1 VVLDGSAVLQWG
13 NGGGPS
19 RIMPELSVV
28 IVAADGEQRAVLQVL
43 VDGTSVARA
52 VHTTGNFPV
61 AGTDPVAR
69 RIQSANPDV
78 ILVDIPADS
87 AVMALRTIELLHQEL
102 PESALFAIGSMSQ
115 PHVIVNAMRSGAREY
130 IERPTTT
137 TDLLEAFVRLTAAQR
152 RVHREGARG
161 KVFTVV
167 NAKGGSGATTI
178 AVNLALALQSAHGNV
193 ALVDIAPLGHASL
206 HMNLKPLF
214 TVADAIRNLHRL
226 DSSLLESFMT
236 RHSDGLQLL
245 AGTNTPLVV
254 EPSTAEFARL
264 FDMLVNH
271 FRYVVV
277 DASSRMDGTTRLVC
291 NLSEMVLLVAHADV
305 ASLWSA
311 ARVQQYLGETGGR
324 ERVRLVLNRFRKIP
338 GFSESDA
345 EAAAGV
351 KLLWKVP
358 NQYFAVSTA
367 IDRGIPLMQQNHTEI
382 ARSFTGLAALLTEND
397 DEVKRTAWSL
407 FKTV

>member
-1 VVLDGSAVLQWG
+1 
-13 NGGGPS
+13 
-19 RIMPELSVV
+19 MPELSVV
-28 IVAADGEQRAVLQVL
+28 IVAADNEQRAVLQVL

-52 VHTTGNFPV
+52 VHTHASFPI
-61 AGTDPVAR
+61 AANDPLVR
-69 RIQSANPDV
+69 RIQATKADV
-78 ILVDIPADS
+78 VLVDIPADN
-87 AVMALRTIELLHQEL
+87 AILALRAIELLHQEL
-102 PESALFAIGSMSQ
+102 PSMALFAIGSISQ
-115 PHVIVNAMRSGAREY
+115 PQVIVGAMRAGAREF

-152 RVHREGARG
+152 KVNREGTSG
-161 KVFTVV
+161 KVFMVV
-167 NAKGGSGATTI
+167 NAKGGSGATTV
-178 AVNLALALQSAHGNV
+178 AVNLALALQSAHGNT
-193 ALVDIAPLGHASL
+193 ALVDLAPLGHTQL

-214 TVADAIRNLHRL
+214 NVTDAIRNLHRL

-236 RHSDGLQLL
+236 RHNDGLQLL
-245 AGTNTPLVV
+245 AGPNVPVAV

-264 FDMLVNH
+264 FDMLMGQ

-277 DASSRMDGTTRLVC
+277 DASTRIDPTTRLVC
-291 NLSEMVLLVAHADV
+291 SLSQTVLMVVNADV

-311 ARVQQYLGETGGR
+311 ARVQQYLGESGGGR
-324 ERVRLVLNRFRKIP
+324 EKVNLVLNRFRKIP

-351 KLLWKVP
+351 KLLWKIP

-367 IDRGIPLMQQNHTEI
+367 IDRGVPVLAQNHTEI
-382 ARSFTGLAALLTEND
+382 ARSFTGLAARLTEND
-397 DEVKRTAWSL
+397 LEVKRKAWSL

>member
-1 VVLDGSAVLQWG
+1 
-13 NGGGPS
+13 
-19 RIMPELSVV
+19 MPELSVV
-28 IVAADGEQRAVLQVL
+28 IVAQDSEQRAVLQVL

-52 VHTTGNFPV
+52 VHTCASYPV
-61 AGTDPVAR
+61 AATDPVVR

-78 ILVDIPADS
+78 VLVDVPADN
-87 AVMALRTIELLHQEL
+87 AALALRAIELIHQEL
-102 PESALFAIGSMSQ
+102 PEPALFAIGSMAHPQ
-115 PHVIVNAMRSGAREY
+115 VIVSAMRSGAREF

-137 TDLLEAFVRLTAAQR
+137 TDLLEAFVRLTTAQR
-152 RVHREGARG
+152 KVPRDGPRG
-161 KVFTVV
+161 KIFTVV
-167 NAKGGSGATTI
+167 NAKGGSGATTV
-178 AVNLALALQSAHGNV
+178 AVNLALALQSAHGNT
-193 ALVDIAPLGHASL
+193 ALVDIAPLGHSAL

-214 TVADAIRNLHRL
+214 SVADAIRNLHRL

-245 AGTNTPLVV
+245 AGANTPAPV

-264 FDMLVNH
+264 FDMLAAH

-277 DASSRMDGTTRLVC
+277 DASTRMDATTRLVC
-291 NLSEMVLLVAHADV
+291 NLSETVLLVACTDV

-324 ERVRLVLNRFRKIP
+324 ERVTLVLNRFRKIA
-338 GFSESDA
+338 GFSEADA

-351 KLLWKVP
+351 KLLWKIP

-367 IDRGIPLMQQNHTEI
+367 IDRGIPLMHQHHTEI
-382 ARSFTGLAALLTEND
+382 ARSFIGLAHLLTEND
-397 DEVKRTAWSL
+397 VDVKRKAWSL

>member
-1 VVLDGSAVLQWG
+1 
-13 NGGGPS
+13 
-19 RIMPELSVV
+19 MPELSVV
-28 IVAADGEQRAVLQVL
+28 IVAADNEQRAVLQVL

-52 VHTTGNFPV
+52 VHTHASFPI
-61 AGTDPVAR
+61 AANDPLVR
-69 RIQSANPDV
+69 RIQATKADV
-78 ILVDIPADS
+78 VLVDIPADN
-87 AVMALRTIELLHQEL
+87 AILALRAIELLHQEL
-102 PESALFAIGSMSQ
+102 PGMALFAIGSISQ
-115 PHVIVNAMRSGAREY
+115 PQVIVGAMRAGAREF

-152 RVHREGARG
+152 KVNREGTSG
-161 KVFTVV
+161 KVFMVV
-167 NAKGGSGATTI
+167 NAKGGSGATTV
-178 AVNLALALQSAHGNV
+178 AVNLALALQSAHGNT
-193 ALVDIAPLGHASL
+193 ALVDLAPLGHTQL

-214 TVADAIRNLHRL
+214 NVTDAIRNLHRL

-236 RHSDGLQLL
+236 RHNDGLQLL
-245 AGTNTPLVV
+245 AGPNVPVAV

-264 FDMLVNH
+264 FDMLMGQ

-277 DASSRMDGTTRLVC
+277 DASTRIDPTTRLVC
-291 NLSEMVLLVAHADV
+291 SLSQTVLMVVNADV

-311 ARVQQYLGETGGR
+311 ARVQQYLGESGGGR
-324 ERVRLVLNRFRKIP
+324 EKVNLVLNRFRKIP

-351 KLLWKVP
+351 KLLWKIP

-367 IDRGIPLMQQNHTEI
+367 IDRGVPVLAQNHTEI
-382 ARSFTGLAALLTEND
+382 ARSFTGLAARLTEND
-397 DEVKRTAWSL
+397 LEVKRKAWSL